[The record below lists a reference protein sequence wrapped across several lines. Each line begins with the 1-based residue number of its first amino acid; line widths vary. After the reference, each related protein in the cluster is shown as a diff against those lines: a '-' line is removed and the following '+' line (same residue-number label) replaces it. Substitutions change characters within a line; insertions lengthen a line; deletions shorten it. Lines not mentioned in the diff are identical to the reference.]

1 MGVQLV
7 STYAL
12 DRRRFVQ
19 AAAAAAAGVSG
30 PLVLPPLA
38 AARRSGGAGQASVV
52 PPEPIPGGLAPG
64 IHVWAPGNPNVTL
77 PFSKT
82 TLMGFDVDPTTILNL
97 RGFSA
102 VAFHVGTATGSDGK
116 TYNLETD
123 IRAYEGTYAASDGV
137 QRFGKFALI

>member
-1 MGVQLV
+1 MAGHLV

-12 DRRRFVQ
+12 NRRRFVQ

-30 PLVLPPLA
+30 PLVLPPIA
-38 AARRSGGAGQASVV
+38 AATRSGGAGQASVV
-52 PPEPIPGGLAPG
+52 PPEPIPGGFAPG

-102 VAFHVGTATGSDGK
+102 VGFHVGTATGSDGK

-123 IRAYEGTYAASDGV
+123 IRAYEGTYVASDGV
-137 QRFGKFALI
+137 PRFGKFALI